1 MMMRSVLIFLA
12 TFYLSSGCTEREFAP
27 LDDLVLT
34 CASDDDCPDNF
45 CQQTRLDP
53 PECLELANRDVEAL
67 ASKKEVYCQQLPK
80 KGPSYMLTSLLAS
93 LFRPMA
99 SRFFWVTLPQVWLL
113 KA

>member
-45 CQQTRLDP
+45 SAKHDSTRQNVLSSP
-53 PECLELANRDVEAL
+53 IEMLKHP
-67 ASKKEVYCQQLPK
+67 ASKKKCIANNCQRK
-80 KGPSYMLTSLLAS
+80 DHLTCLLHC
-93 LFRPMA
+93 
-99 SRFFWVTLPQVWLL
+99 
-113 KA
+113 